1 MSTHRSG
8 LDVMQFLMDLIN
20 HISGYTHKYYDE
32 IQDKM
37 DHEQLVYKYREERE
51 KFMDKMNESDLLG
64 DKFPHALLVIEAA
77 HELYRMKDCE
87 RLA

>member
-1 MSTHRSG
+1 
-8 LDVMQFLMDLIN
+8 
-20 HISGYTHKYYDE
+20 
-32 IQDKM
+32 
-37 DHEQLVYKYREERE
+37 
-51 KFMDKMNESDLLG
+51 MNESDLLG